1 MAIQSTSNLS
11 NHFLIAMPQLDDP
24 NFQHTTTY
32 ICEHNQDGAMG
43 LIINRPMNLHINEV
57 LEQMDIE
64 IKDERLANTPVFHGG
79 PVQEERGFVLHH
91 PATLWE
97 STVVISDQLAI
108 TTSKDILE
116 QIAEGQGPSQYL
128 ITLGYA
134 GWGYGQ
140 LEMELAE
147 NTWLNGP
154 ADLSIIFNEP
164 VENRWNKAAQAIGV
178 DLNLLSGDAGHA

>member
-1 MAIQSTSNLS
+1 MTLQSPSNLS
-11 NHFLIAMPQLDDP
+11 NQFLIAMPQLDDP

-43 LIINRPMNLHINEV
+43 LIINRPMNLHVDEV
-57 LEQMDIE
+57 LEQMDIKV
-64 IKDERLANTPVFHGG
+64 IDKQLANTPVFHGG
-79 PVQEERGFVLHH
+79 PVQEERGFVLHK

-97 STVVISDQLAI
+97 STVVISNQLAI

-116 QIAEGQGPSQYL
+116 EIAKGQGPSQYL

-134 GWGYGQ
+134 GWGFGQ
-140 LEMELAE
+140 LELEIAE

-154 ADLSIIFNEP
+154 ADLSVIFDEP
-164 VENRWNKAAQAIGV
+164 VENRWNKAARMIGV
-178 DLNLLSGDAGHA
+178 DLNLLSSDMGHA